1 VIPSA
6 EQGVSPAALQ
16 SLAAAGRDLTQ
27 AEDLDGAL
35 AALAEA
41 AATGTGATIAVIRV
55 ADRIGAELQT
65 RGVWSAS
72 PALRAELEG
81 SRLPADSVGSAEL
94 TESDDLPEPIR
105 RLAKRWGASGVLV
118 CPVLSGGRVFASLE
132 LARAGAPFSGA
143 DVLLARVVANHV
155 ALLVRAL
162 DPPNGKVPPDGR
174 ATTLELAGRA
184 LASVAEE
191 TRSGERI
198 ARLALEV
205 TGARSCLL
213 WRSAAGGAAELVAA
227 VGEAEDLADPAAAV
241 RDADQALTGH
251 HFASLSHGVVLV
263 RLGEPA
269 VGGLRF
275 VFVQGEEPTDEELGR
290 LAAFGARAAHAFLVG
305 ERTSNLAQEL
315 ERSRA
320 LLAVVAQAIAQLSL
334 SHTLETAAVRVA
346 ELLGTERAAVYLRQA
361 GGLETAVER
370 GLAGPHLRVAE
381 ALLDAVLG
389 RLRSRAVVEV
399 TDAASDPGLVT
410 VRDAVYE
417 AGIEAAVVVPL
428 RSAGALIGL
437 LVAYLPAER
446 RLREN
451 ESALLAALAGQ
462 LAVAVQNAGL
472 HEETAR
478 LARDR
483 EEALKSERLA
493 ARRLEAFYEISRSF
507 SESLSLDETVEA
519 VTRTAVEL
527 LDVDAAVLRMPDAR
541 GSILIPRAIHVPDAR
556 LGKALGPILDRPQ
569 ELDRLDPGPAVVLTP
584 QEAERLGGGHE
595 LLISFLERGSSATVL
610 PIVASGEV
618 MAALTLVSLDP
629 ERPIDSE
636 TLEAAR
642 SLTAQAALALDNARL
657 YQQQVHFA
665 DAMQR
670 SLLPDEPPTIP
681 GLEIGSVYESSA
693 RLEVGGDV
701 FDYTILP
708 DGRLAVAVGDVTGK
722 GIDAAADMAMTKF
735 VFRSLAREHPEPSEL
750 MRIANGV
757 VLDEVEEGKFV
768 TMLYLTVDPSTGEVA
783 CSGAGHPEPRVVRPD
798 GSVVEL
804 AARGLALGIAP
815 DQEYPEARAVLE
827 PGAAV
832 VLFTD
837 GVTESRA
844 NGELYGQT
852 RLHRLLSERREL
864 PAEELA
870 RAVVEDSRAFAGGG
884 LADDSAV
891 VVVKRTATSLS

>member
-1 VIPSA
+1 VNPSA

-16 SLAAAGRDLTQ
+16 SLAIAGRDLTQ

-35 AALAEA
+35 EALAA
-41 AATGTGATIAVIRV
+41 AAANGTGATIAVIRV
-55 ADRIGAELQT
+55 TDRSGAELRT
-65 RGVWSAS
+65 RGVFTAS

-81 SRLPADSVGSAEL
+81 GRLSADDLGSEEL
-94 TESDDLPEPIR
+94 TELDELPEQIR
-105 RLAKRWGASGVLV
+105 RLSKRWGVSGMFV
-118 CPVLSGGRVFASLE
+118 CPVVSGGRVVASIE
-132 LARAGAPFSGA
+132 LARAGAAFSGS
-143 DVLLARVVANHV
+143 DILLARVVVNHA
-155 ALLVRAL
+155 ALLVRAF
-162 DPPNGKVPPDGR
+162 DPPNGHVPANRR
-174 ATTLELAGRA
+174 AAALELAGRA

-191 TRSGERI
+191 ARSGERI
-198 ARLALEV
+198 ARLALEA
-205 TGARSCLL
+205 TGARSCIL
-213 WRSAAGGAAELVAA
+213 WRSTPGGAELVAA
-227 VGEAEDLADPAAAV
+227 VGDAEDLTDPATAV
-241 RDADQALTGH
+241 WDADQTLTGH
-251 HFASLSHGVVLV
+251 ATTSLGHGVVLV

-269 VGGLRF
+269 LGGLRF
-275 VFVQGEEPTDEELGR
+275 VFEPGDEPTREELNR
-290 LAAFGARAAHAFLVG
+290 LAAFGARAAHAFRAG
-305 ERTSNLAQEL
+305 ERTGNLEQEL

-320 LLAVVAQAIAQLSL
+320 LLAVVAQAIAELSL
-334 SHTLETAAVRVA
+334 SHTLETAAARVA
-346 ELLGTERAAVYLRQA
+346 QLLGTDRAAVYLRQA
-361 GGLETAVER
+361 GGLETAVES

-381 ALLDAVLG
+381 GLLDAVLG
-389 RLRSRAVVEV
+389 RLRSRPVVEV
-399 TDAASDPGLVT
+399 PDAATEPALAS
-410 VRDAVYE
+410 VRDAVSE

-507 SESLSLDETVEA
+507 SESLSLDETVAA

-527 LDVDAAVLRMPDAR
+527 LDVDAAILRLPDAR
-541 GSILIPRAIHVPDAR
+541 GSTLVPRAIHIPDSR
-556 LGKALGPILDRPQ
+556 LRAALEPIVNRPQ
-569 ELDRLDPGPAVVLTP
+569 ELERLDPGPPAVLTP
-584 QEAERLGGGHE
+584 AEAKRLGGGHE
-595 LLISFLERGSSATVL
+595 LLISFLERGSSAAVL
-610 PIVASGEV
+610 PILASGEV

-629 ERPIDSE
+629 ERPIDAE

-642 SLTAQAALALDNARL
+642 SLTAQAALAIDNARL

-681 GLEIGSVYESSA
+681 GIEIGSVYESSA
-693 RLEVGGDV
+693 RLDVGGDV
-701 FDYTILP
+701 FDYTVLP
-708 DGRLAVAVGDVTGK
+708 DGRLAVVVGDVTGK

-768 TMLYLTVDPSTGEVA
+768 TMLYLTLDPTTGDVA

-804 AARGLALGIAP
+804 EARGLALGIAP
-815 DQEYPEARAVLE
+815 DQEYPEARMVLE

-837 GVTESRA
+837 GVVESRVD
-844 NGELYGQT
+844 GELYGQA
-852 RLHRLLSERREL
+852 RLDRLLSELRDL

-891 VVVKRTATSLS
+891 VVVKRTATP